1 MSTITSNAKQIVLID
16 ARGPRYSAAITTTVL
31 ALALITESNY
41 LIGFQFAV
49 FLSAVIFGLR
59 RSIYGLIYRNLIQ
72 PRLSGPV
79 PSENEAAP
87 RFAQLIGALFA
98 FVALLGGVTGNTGV
112 FLVATS
118 FALGAAFL
126 NAAFGFCLGC
136 QVYLRLVRVRARFS
150 KKVSVN
156 QVNFN

>member
-1 MSTITSNAKQIVLID
+1 VSTTTSNTKQVVLID

-31 ALALITESNY
+31 ALALITQSNF
-41 LIGFQFAV
+41 LIGFQLAV

-59 RSIYGLIYRNLIQ
+59 RSIYGLLYRNLIQ

-79 PSENEAAP
+79 PSESEAAP

-126 NAAFGFCLGC
+126 NAAFDFCLGC

-150 KKVSVN
+150 KKAGLN
-156 QVNFN
+156 

>member
-1 MSTITSNAKQIVLID
+1 MSSITQAKAERLID
-16 ARGPRYSAAITTTVL
+16 ARGPRYTAAITTVVL
-31 ALALITESNY
+31 SAALVTESN
-41 LIGFQFAV
+41 LIIGFQFVV
-49 FLSAVIFGLR
+49 FLSAVLFGLR
-59 RSIYGLIYRNLIQ
+59 RSLYGFIYRNLIQ

-98 FVALLGGVTGNTGV
+98 AIALLGGLSGNTAV
-112 FLVATS
+112 FLTATS

-136 QVYLRLVRVRARFS
+136 QFYLILLRAKSRITS
-150 KKVSVN
+150 RN
-156 QVNFN
+156 

>member
-1 MSTITSNAKQIVLID
+1 MSKSIQERPVRLID
-16 ARGPRYSAAITTTVL
+16 ARGPRYTAAITTLVL
-31 ALALITESNY
+31 SAALVTESN
-41 LIGFQFAV
+41 LIIGFQFAV
-49 FLSAVIFGLR
+49 FLSAVLFGLR
-59 RSIYGLIYRNLIQ
+59 RSIYGFIYRNLIQ

-98 FVALLGGVTGNTGV
+98 VTALLGGVSGNSAV

-118 FALGAAFL
+118 FALVAAFL

-136 QVYLRLVRVRARFS
+136 QFYLLILRSKARLSAQ
-150 KKVSVN
+150 N
-156 QVNFN
+156 

>member
-1 MSTITSNAKQIVLID
+1 VSTITSNTKQVVLID

-41 LIGFQFAV
+41 LISFQFAV

-112 FLVATS
+112 FLIATS

-150 KKVSVN
+150 KKTSVN
-156 QVNFN
+156 

>member
-1 MSTITSNAKQIVLID
+1 MSNVIVKEKSPIFID

-49 FLSAVIFGLR
+49 FLSAVLFGLR
-59 RSIYGLIYRNLIQ
+59 RSIYGLLYRNLIQ
-72 PRLSGPV
+72 PRLSGPI

-98 FVALLGGVTGNTGV
+98 FVALLGGVTGNAAI
-112 FLVATS
+112 FLTATS
-118 FALGAAFL
+118 FAK
-126 NAAFGFCLGC
+126 
-136 QVYLRLVRVRARFS
+136 YLQEVFS
-150 KKVSVN
+150 TPV
-156 QVNFN
+156 

>member
-1 MSTITSNAKQIVLID
+1 MSNVSLKEKSPVFID
-16 ARGPRYSAAITTTVL
+16 ARGSRYSAAITTTVL

-49 FLSAVIFGLR
+49 FLSAVLFGLR
-59 RSIYGLIYRNLIQ
+59 RSIYGLLYRNLIQ
-72 PRLSGPV
+72 PRLSGPI

-98 FVALLGGVTGNTGV
+98 FIALLGGVTGNTAI
-112 FLVATS
+112 FLTATS
-118 FALGAAFL
+118 FALAAAFL

-136 QVYLRLVRVRARFS
+136 QMYLLIVRFRSNFS
-150 KKVSVN
+150 RS
-156 QVNFN
+156 

>member
-1 MSTITSNAKQIVLID
+1 MPNIVKEKTPVFID
-16 ARGPRYSAAITTTVL
+16 ARGPRYSAAITTIIL

-49 FLSAVIFGLR
+49 FLSAVLFGLR
-59 RSIYGLIYRNLIQ
+59 RSIYGFVYRNLIQ
-72 PRLSGPV
+72 PRLSGPI

-98 FVALLGGVTGNTGV
+98 FVALLGGVIGNTAI
-112 FLVATS
+112 FLIATS
-118 FALGAAFL
+118 FALVAAFL

-136 QVYLRLVRVRARFS
+136 QSYVFLIKFKAKFS
-150 KKVSVN
+150 RTLD
-156 QVNFN
+156 

>member
-1 MSTITSNAKQIVLID
+1 MSTITSNTKQAVLID

-59 RSIYGLIYRNLIQ
+59 RSIYGFIYRNLIQ

-98 FVALLGGVTGNTGV
+98 FVALLGGVTGNIAL
-112 FLVATS
+112 FLTATS
-118 FALGAAFL
+118 FALAAAFL

-136 QVYLRLVRVRARFS
+136 QMYLILVRVRARFS
-150 KKVSVN
+150 KKSSLN
-156 QVNFN
+156 

>member
-1 MSTITSNAKQIVLID
+1 M
-16 ARGPRYSAAITTTVL
+16 
-31 ALALITESNY
+31 
-41 LIGFQFAV
+41 
-49 FLSAVIFGLR
+49 
-59 RSIYGLIYRNLIQ
+59 YRNLIQ

-98 FVALLGGVTGNTGV
+98 FVALLGGVTGNTAV

-118 FALGAAFL
+118 FALVAAFL

-136 QVYLRLVRVRARFS
+136 QMYLLLVRIRSKFSRA
-150 KKVSVN
+150 
-156 QVNFN
+156 

>member
-1 MSTITSNAKQIVLID
+1 MSTITSNTKQVVLID

-31 ALALITESNY
+31 ALALITESHY
-41 LIGFQFAV
+41 LIGFQFAI

-112 FLVATS
+112 FLIATS
-118 FALGAAFL
+118 FALVAAFL

-136 QVYLRLVRVRARFS
+136 QMYLLLLRFRS
-150 KKVSVN
+150 
-156 QVNFN
+156 NFSRS

>member
-1 MSTITSNAKQIVLID
+1 MSSITQAKPERLID
-16 ARGPRYSAAITTTVL
+16 ARGPRYTAAITTVVL
-31 ALALITESNY
+31 SAALVTESN
-41 LIGFQFAV
+41 LIIGFQFAV
-49 FLSAVIFGLR
+49 FLSAVLFGLR
-59 RSIYGLIYRNLIQ
+59 RSAYGFIYRNLIQ

-98 FVALLGGVTGNTGV
+98 ATALLGGLTGNTTV
-112 FLVATS
+112 FLIATS

-136 QVYLRLVRVRARFS
+136 QFYVILFRAKSRITS
-150 KKVSVN
+150 RN
-156 QVNFN
+156 

>member
-1 MSTITSNAKQIVLID
+1 MSNVSVKEKLPVFID

-41 LIGFQFAV
+41 LIGFQFAI
-49 FLSAVIFGLR
+49 FLSAVLFGLR
-59 RSIYGLIYRNLIQ
+59 SSIYGLVYRNLIQ
-72 PRLSGPV
+72 PRLSGPI

-150 KKVSVN
+150 KKISVN
-156 QVNFN
+156 